1 MSNPLTPAVLSQWFS
16 SSVFT
21 LDYWDYGEWLLEDS
35 LMLVS
40 YVELVENRK
49 HVWKFDSLSLVLSL
63 AVFICDSLLLLWV
76 MGREL
81 KAPCS
86 GPPVCECFV
95 RISLIK
101 LCFRICVW
109 LPAAGAVTSVK
120 GNHSSTLPWIRF
132 GGNTYGLSVICW
144 CIFGLWLWNSSPT
157 EAPKQGSST

>member
-76 MGREL
+76 MRREL

-101 LCFRICVW
+101 LCLTACCWSCDISQRKSLEHITLDQVW
-109 LPAAGAVTSVK
+109 RK
-120 GNHSSTLPWIRF
+120 
-132 GGNTYGLSVICW
+132 Y
-144 CIFGLWLWNSSPT
+144 LWTDCYLLMYFWPLALKQFSNWSPKT
-157 EAPKQGSST
+157 GQ